1 LVERFEAALNGAF
14 PTAISIYPLGV
25 FELGP
30 KVVAG
35 AEGCRNAGDLQ
46 RHDPE
51 DGAISAK

>member
-35 AEGCRNAGDLQ
+35 AEGCRNAGALQ
-46 RHDPE
+46 PQDPE
-51 DGAISAK
+51 DGAITPK